1 MQNDKNRGCNFFKWV
16 EPQTCVCCDRAC
28 VCCDRVMSML
38 MDWQQDLKSERAME
52 VFKCKT
58 EIAQYKLQ
66 MEAEAAN
73 FARNLERQ
81 ENKYHGLQLKF
92 QFAVA
97 CCWCLIGVIMFF
109 PSCNRLAL
117 RLMLTG

>member
-73 FARNLERQ
+73 FARNLEGRRISIT
-81 ENKYHGLQLKF
+81 
-92 QFAVA
+92 A
-97 CCWCLIGVIMFF
+97 C
-109 PSCNRLAL
+109 S
-117 RLMLTG
+117 

>member
-16 EPQTCVCCDRAC
+16 EPQTYVF
-28 VCCDRVMSML
+28 CDRVISML

-66 MEAEAAN
+66 MEVKAVN
-73 FARNLERQ
+73 FARNLER
-81 ENKYHGLQLKF
+81 
-92 QFAVA
+92 
-97 CCWCLIGVIMFF
+97 
-109 PSCNRLAL
+109 
-117 RLMLTG
+117 

>member
-16 EPQTCVCCDRAC
+16 EPQTCVF
-28 VCCDRVMSML
+28 CDRVISML

-66 MEAEAAN
+66 MEVKAVN

-81 ENKYHGLQLKF
+81 ENKYHGL
-92 QFAVA
+92 
-97 CCWCLIGVIMFF
+97 
-109 PSCNRLAL
+109 
-117 RLMLTG
+117 

>member
-16 EPQTCVCCDRAC
+16 EPQTC

-92 QFAVA
+92 RFAVA
-97 CCWCLIGVIMFF
+97 CCWCFIGVIMFF
-109 PSCNRLAL
+109 PSCNRLAS

>member
-1 MQNDKNRGCNFFKWV
+1 
-16 EPQTCVCCDRAC
+16 
-28 VCCDRVMSML
+28 
-38 MDWQQDLKSERAME
+38 LKSERAME

-66 MEAEAAN
+66 MEVEATN

-81 ENKYHGLQLKF
+81 KNKYHRLQLKF
-92 QFAVA
+92 RFAVA
-97 CCWCLIGVIMFF
+97 CCWCLISVIMFF
-109 PSCNRLAL
+109 PSGNGLAS